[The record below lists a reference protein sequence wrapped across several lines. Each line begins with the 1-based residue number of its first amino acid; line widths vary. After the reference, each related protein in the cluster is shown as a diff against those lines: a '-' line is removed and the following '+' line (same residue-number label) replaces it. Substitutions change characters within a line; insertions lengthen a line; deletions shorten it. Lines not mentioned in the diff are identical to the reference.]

1 MANMDLW
8 PNLKLR
14 VLVGNIG
21 MDHTLK
27 AGDVPHA
34 SINMAEEWVKGHQ
47 GDGLMRFS
55 QLAIGSEKDVKK
67 ISRILEMDIEA
78 NT

>member
-1 MANMDLW
+1 M
-8 PNLKLR
+8 
-14 VLVGNIG
+14 
-21 MDHTLK
+21 
-27 AGDVPHA
+27 
-34 SINMAEEWVKGHQ
+34 KGHQ